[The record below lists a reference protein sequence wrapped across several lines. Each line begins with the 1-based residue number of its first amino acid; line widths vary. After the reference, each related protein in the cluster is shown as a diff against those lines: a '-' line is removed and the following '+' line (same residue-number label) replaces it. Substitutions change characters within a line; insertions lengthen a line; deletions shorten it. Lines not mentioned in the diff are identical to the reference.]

1 MLGLA
6 IAGEIAISRQSANS
20 QGYTTMPFYGFDGE
34 FRVRPRR
41 GQRMSKAAYLAIFLF
56 LSISLLFSEDTKF
69 EGVKIRRHKSAE
81 ERELVDKIGVLS
93 FEDDGQKLTF
103 RSGAGD
109 QFAIPYSD
117 ITKVVF
123 DSDTHGAA
131 WIASVHVHDRWL
143 YLEYRQGD
151 RSEKVLLV
159 LPRAI
164 YDKATAKFQSLFGE
178 RVTIANYPEKGEP
191 IVDKYDDMDKSRIPD
206 WKAKYSV
213 KLDRTAHPLPEVKP
227 DKATIIVVCPPLI
240 VRETGYG
247 AKSKL
252 HANGKVIAVNEMG
265 TYSIAYVD
273 PGKYSLISQSDDA
286 NGFEMDLEAGKTYYF
301 IQETVIGAAFVT
313 MRIHTL
319 LSRNSPEVVMYLV
332 DGAYLSDWKRLN

>member
-1 MLGLA
+1 
-6 IAGEIAISRQSANS
+6 
-20 QGYTTMPFYGFDGE
+20 
-34 FRVRPRR
+34 
-41 GQRMSKAAYLAIFLF
+41 MSKATYLAIFLF

-81 ERELVDKIGVLS
+81 KRELVDKTGVLS
-93 FEDDGQKLTF
+93 FEDASQKLTF
-103 RSGAGD
+103 QSKAGD
-109 QFAIPYSD
+109 NFAIPYSD
-117 ITKVVF
+117 ITKLVF
-123 DSDTHGAA
+123 DTDTHGTA

-151 RSEKVLLV
+151 HSEKVLLV
-159 LPRAI
+159 VPRAT
-164 YDKATAKFQSLFGE
+164 YDKAAAKSQSLFGD
-178 RVTIANYPEKGEP
+178 RVMIANYPEKGEP
-191 IVDKYDDMDKSRIPD
+191 TAAKDGGTDKSRSPD

-213 KLDRTAHPLPEVKP
+213 KLDLTAHPSPEVKA
-227 DKATIIVVCPPLI
+227 DKATLVVVCPPLLAS
-240 VRETGYG
+240 ETGYPS
-247 AKSKL
+247 KVKL

-301 IQETVIGAAFVT
+301 IQETVIGPAFVT
-313 MRIHTL
+313 TRIHTM

-332 DGAYLSDWKRLN
+332 DGAYLSDWKRKN

>member
-1 MLGLA
+1 
-6 IAGEIAISRQSANS
+6 
-20 QGYTTMPFYGFDGE
+20 
-34 FRVRPRR
+34 
-41 GQRMSKAAYLAIFLF
+41 MSKAAYLAIFLF
-56 LSISLLFSEDTKF
+56 LGISLLFSEDTKF

-81 ERELVDKIGVLS
+81 KRELVDKIGVLT
-93 FEDDGQKLTF
+93 FEDGAQKLKF
-103 RSGAGD
+103 LSRAGD

-117 ITKVVF
+117 ITKVIF
-123 DSDTHGAA
+123 DTDTHGSAK
-131 WIASVHVHDRWL
+131 IASVHVHDRWL

-151 RSEKVLLV
+151 HSEKVLLV
-159 LPRAI
+159 VPRAL
-164 YDKATAKFQSLFGE
+164 YDKATAKGQSLFGD
-178 RVTIANYPEKGEP
+178 RVSIANYPEKGES
-191 IVDKYDDMDKSRIPD
+191 VDKDGDIDKSRIPD

-213 KLDRTAHPLPEVKP
+213 TLDQTAHPLPEVKP
-227 DKATIIVVCPPLI
+227 DKATIVVVCPPLLAS
-240 VRETGYG
+240 ETGYPS
-247 AKSKL
+247 KVKL

-313 MRIHTL
+313 TRIHTM

-332 DGAYLSDWKRLN
+332 DGAYLSDWKRKN